1 MACFIVPGTEAIVTT
16 AITKI
21 VEKKEKK
28 ELIRIVHEP
37 EGSFSIDPSGRKN
50 GRGAYICKNPE
61 CLEKAFRRK
70 ALERSFKEAIT
81 KETLDTLREEL
92 EQLDR

>member
-1 MACFIVPGTEAIVTT
+1 MKKVPERTCIGSG
-16 AITKI
+16 
-21 VEKKEKK
+21 EKKEKK

-37 EGSFSIDPSGRKN
+37 EGSWSIDPSGRKN

>member
-1 MACFIVPGTEAIVTT
+1 MKKVPERTCIGCG
-16 AITKI
+16 
-21 VEKKEKK
+21 EKKEKK

-50 GRGAYICKNPE
+50 GRGAYICQHPE
-61 CLEKAFRRK
+61 C
-70 ALERSFKEAIT
+70 
-81 KETLDTLREEL
+81 LDTLREEL

>member
-1 MACFIVPGTEAIVTT
+1 MKKVPERTCIGCG
-16 AITKI
+16 K
-21 VEKKEKK
+21 KKEKQA
-28 ELIRIVHEP
+28 LIRIVHAP
-37 EGSFSIDPSGRKN
+37 DDSFSIDVTGRKN

-70 ALERSFKEAIT
+70 ALERSFRESIT

>member
-1 MACFIVPGTEAIVTT
+1 MKKVPERTCIGCG
-16 AITKI
+16 
-21 VEKKEKK
+21 EKKEKQA
-28 ELIRIVHEP
+28 LIRIVHAP
-37 EGSFSIDPSGRKN
+37 DDSFFIDVTGRKN

-70 ALERSFKEAIT
+70 ALERSFRESIT

>member
-1 MACFIVPGTEAIVTT
+1 MKKVPERTCIGCG
-16 AITKI
+16 
-21 VEKKEKK
+21 EKKEKLQ
-28 ELIRIVHEP
+28 LIRIVHEP
-37 EGSFSIDPSGRKN
+37 DGCFSIDPGGRKN

>member
-1 MACFIVPGTEAIVTT
+1 MKKVPERTCIGCG
-16 AITKI
+16 
-21 VEKKEKK
+21 EKKEKQA
-28 ELIRIVHEP
+28 LIRIVHAP
-37 EGSFSIDPSGRKN
+37 DDSFSIDVTGRKN

-70 ALERSFKEAIT
+70 ALERSFRESIT